1 MLRSRLPVKVV
12 LKRIAPL
19 MHPNRLQFKRLGGL
33 SWPACPCGT
42 GDGPLYF
49 WGAHLAKLS
58 PFTWRKERNGQV
70 VLKRMETR
78 PNHMGQIRPTC
89 NKKRV
94 ATHPGD
100 CPGPTALSL
109 ARTRGVWEGFSV
121 ARGGPKEGGKN
132 EWLTGGLHSSSAGS
146 GEGRNSARVQQVH
159 SFHGAVPVS
168 SSVSGKPPSTQC
180 APRQRLLAE
189 PIWSKNPA

>member
-1 MLRSRLPVKVV
+1 METTCLTGLQRCHHHDKDMSGELSPEKHFSKRWRSFSTPFPRKIKFRLPVKVV

-19 MHPNRLQFKRLGGL
+19 MHPNRLQFKRPGGL
-33 SWPACPCGT
+33 SWPACPCGS

-58 PFTWRKERNGQV
+58 PF
-70 VLKRMETR
+70 
-78 PNHMGQIRPTC
+78 
-89 NKKRV
+89 
-94 ATHPGD
+94 
-100 CPGPTALSL
+100 
-109 ARTRGVWEGFSV
+109 
-121 ARGGPKEGGKN
+121 
-132 EWLTGGLHSSSAGS
+132 TGGLHSSSAGS

-180 APRQRLLAE
+180 APRQRLRGRNVLQGAS
-189 PIWSKNPA
+189 PQPQSPSPCRG